1 MFDSLLGAVTNNSGL
16 LVGGG
21 SAAIVLWVLKK
32 VPNESIC
39 SVVETTFESLGK
51 VMTLGLA
58 KWKMTKSVWNKFWGD
73 EKPNDNVPIA
83 TALDTNAEYLSILKT
98 KLIDIQEE
106 IDKYEDDYSED
117 NIALLTYLKNK
128 KKEIKLEIKTF
139 EIKTR
144 QTI

>member
-1 MFDSLLGAVTNNSGL
+1 MFGIITGATTTACGIRLGNGIITTI
-16 LVGGG
+16 GG
-21 SAAIVLWVLKK
+21 
-32 VPNESIC
+32 NE
-39 SVVETTFESLGK
+39 T
-51 VMTLGLA
+51 
-58 KWKMTKSVWNKFWGD
+58 WKEASRREDGTDGYKFGDMTKSVWNKFWGD

-98 KLIDIQEE
+98 KLMDIQEE
-106 IDKYEDDYSED
+106 IDKYEDYYSED